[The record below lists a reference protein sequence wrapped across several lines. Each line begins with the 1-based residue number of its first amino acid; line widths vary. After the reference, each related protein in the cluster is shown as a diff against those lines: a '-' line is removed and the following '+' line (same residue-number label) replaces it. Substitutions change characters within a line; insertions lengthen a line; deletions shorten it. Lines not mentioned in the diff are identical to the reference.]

1 MLHVL
6 GMPRCCCAKG
16 LENIFLSHFCIAL
29 RADFVLIDLSKPFVA
44 RNSLTTTGSSRKKY
58 GLYKRNGNFAFY
70 CYEFRIL
77 SNVLMKHEEEVSL
90 RNNRKKNL
98 IPFLL
103 SFPISNFPL
112 CVSFQILIGIHR

>member
-1 MLHVL
+1 MLYVL
-6 GMPRCCCAKG
+6 GMLRCCCAKG
-16 LENIFLSHFCIAL
+16 LEIIFLSHFCIVL

-70 CYEFRIL
+70 YYEFRIL
-77 SNVLMKHEEEVSL
+77 SNLLMKHEEEVLL
-90 RNNRKKNL
+90 RNNSKKSL
-98 IPFLL
+98 VPFLL

-112 CVSFQILIGIHR
+112 YVSFQILIGIHR